1 MMNPNVIVV
10 NRTVGHQNAWD
21 EVIYPGMR
29 DAIVS
34 TMLAAQDTF
43 DSPRKNWFEVYGADF
58 MISAEVK
65 DGPWLIE
72 INENPAMD
80 PSTKVTA
87 RLCPQMLR
95 DVIKGMLNLYPLE
108 GQKLF

>member
-1 MMNPNVIVV
+1 MK
-10 NRTVGHQNAWD
+10 
-21 EVIYPGMR
+21 

-34 TMLAAQDTF
+34 IMLAAQDNF
-43 DSPRKNWFEVYGADF
+43 DGPRRSWFEVYGADF
-58 MISAEVK
+58 MLSSNVK

-95 DVIKGMLNLYPLE
+95 DVIKGS
-108 GQKLF
+108 GTVRCIFIW

>member
-1 MMNPNVIVV
+1 MK
-10 NRTVGHQNAWD
+10 
-21 EVIYPGMR
+21 

-34 TMLAAQDTF
+34 TMLSAQDTF
-43 DSPRKNWFEVYGADF
+43 DAPRKNWFEVYGADF
-58 MISAEVK
+58 MLSSNVL

-80 PSTKVTA
+80 PSTKVTS

-95 DVIKGMLNLYPLE
+95 DVIKGMKDSIRILL
-108 GQKLF
+108 

>member
-1 MMNPNVIVV
+1 
-10 NRTVGHQNAWD
+10 
-21 EVIYPGMR
+21 
-29 DAIVS
+29 
-34 TMLAAQDTF
+34 MLSAQDTF
-43 DSPRKNWFEVYGADF
+43 DGPRRNWFEVYGADF
-58 MISAEVK
+58 MLSSNIK

-95 DVIKGMLNLYPLE
+95 DVIKGFSSFLTNLLS
-108 GQKLF
+108 LFILTMTCN